1 MNVMKKIAGYVILS
15 FVMLFSSVPA
25 YAADMGDMNVVED
38 DDKTQEVIYDHDE
51 SEFNF
56 SFPFIRDYTKSK
68 KNDCCRHFS
77 RWVVTSG
84 LIGFGWNTTVDQ
96 TAGLKQRGS
105 HSIDFFWGHMLALRY
120 QTACNGPSVSLGF
133 GIDFRNWVTREGLYG
148 RMTPDKGIIG
158 CQPWPEGAVDGSSR
172 LYAFS
177 MMFPLTIR
185 QDLTHGFAMTA
196 GASLDVTTHASVKS
210 SYRLDDVK
218 YSSSWD
224 GFDHN
229 AIGVSFIGAL
239 QWHDIGVFARY
250 TPTSPVKAKNGINFK
265 TFTVGIAVAW

>member
-15 FVMLFSSVPA
+15 FAMLFSSVPA

-185 QDLTHGFAMTA
+185 QDLTHGSA
-196 GASLDVTTHASVKS
+196 
-210 SYRLDDVK
+210 
-218 YSSSWD
+218 
-224 GFDHN
+224 
-229 AIGVSFIGAL
+229 
-239 QWHDIGVFARY
+239 
-250 TPTSPVKAKNGINFK
+250 
-265 TFTVGIAVAW
+265 

>member
-1 MNVMKKIAGYVILS
+1 MKKSVSYIILP
-15 FVMLFSSVPA
+15 VMMLFISLPV
-25 YAADMGDMNVVED
+25 YASGED
-38 DDKTQEVIYDHDE
+38 DVKISDDNNTKCVSFEHDE

-56 SFPFIRDYTKSK
+56 SFPFVHDYMGAGRH
-68 KNDCCRHFS
+68 NNGGHFS
-77 RWVVTSG
+77 RWTVTSG
-84 LIGFGWNTTVDQ
+84 LIGLGWNSTIDQ

-105 HSIDFFWGHMLALRY
+105 HSIDFFWGHILALRY
-120 QTACNGPSVSLGF
+120 RTARKGPSVSLGF
-133 GIDFRNWVTREGLYG
+133 GIDFRNWVTREGVYG
-148 RMTPDKGIIG
+148 RVAAGSGVVG
-158 CQPWPEGAVDGSSR
+158 CEPWPDGAYDGSSR

-185 QDLTHGFAMTA
+185 QSLSHGFTLTA
-196 GASLDVTTHASVKS
+196 GASLDVTTHASVRS

-229 AIGVSFIGAL
+229 TIGFSVLGAL

-250 TPTSPVKAKNGINFK
+250 TPTSPVKAENGVEFK
-265 TFTVGIAVAW
+265 TLTVGVAVAW

>member
-1 MNVMKKIAGYVILS
+1 MKKIAGYILVLS
-15 FVMLFSSVPA
+15 FAMFLSSVPA
-25 YAADMGDMNVVED
+25 YASGVDGMSAVED
-38 DDKTQEVIYDHDE
+38 DDKTAEVRYDHDE

-56 SFPFIRDYTKSK
+56 SFPFIRDYAKNSKSSH
-68 KNDCCRHFS
+68 DGHFS
-77 RWVVTSG
+77 RWILTSG

-105 HSIDFFWGHMLALRY
+105 HSIDFFWGHILALRY
-120 QTACNGPSVSLGF
+120 QTARSGPSVSLGF
-133 GIDFRNWVTREGLYG
+133 GVDFRNWVTREGLYG

-158 CQPWPEGAVDGSSR
+158 CQPWPEGAEDGSSR

-185 QDLTHGFAMTA
+185 QNLTHGFAMTA

-229 AIGVSFIGAL
+229 AIGVSFMGAL

-250 TPTSPVKAKNGINFK
+250 TPTSPVKAKNGVNFK